1 MKTIYL
7 IRHAQAKGQPITA
20 NLTQKGKEQANS
32 LVPFFKNK
40 EIDRIYSSPF
50 KRTVDTIRP
59 LAESR
64 GLKII
69 EDDRLGERVLSS
81 LNLEDWQDK
90 LQKSFEDLNLAFEGG
105 ESNTI
110 AMERAASMLQMI
122 IQSDDKH
129 IILVSHGNLTT
140 LMLRCFDECYGFEH
154 LMEMSNP
161 DVFEIVIENE
171 KATLRRIWDEELNFD
186 F

>member
-1 MKTIYL
+1 MKTIYF
-7 IRHAQAKGQPITA
+7 IRHAQAEGQPITA
-20 NLTQKGKEQANS
+20 NLTKKGKEQANS

-50 KRTVDTIRP
+50 KRAVDTIGP

-64 GLKII
+64 GLQII

-90 LQKSFEDLNLAFEGG
+90 LKKSFEDLNLAFEGG
-105 ESNTI
+105 ESNNS
-110 AMERAASMLQMI
+110 AMARAASMLKMI
-122 IQSDDKH
+122 IQSDDNH

-140 LMLRCFDECYGFEH
+140 LMLRYFNECFGFEQ
-154 LMEMSNP
+154 LMELSNP
-161 DVFEIVIENE
+161 DVFEIVVVNE
-171 KATLRRIWDEELNFD
+171 KATLRRIWDEERVGF
-186 F
+186 